1 LRLPL
6 LSKADSLR
14 LHRTPRFTPGQVS
27 YAGHPLRFADAWTF
41 RYTFT
46 EILHHKIFQFAPKR
60 ADDIYIL
67 DCGANIGL
75 ATLFFA
81 QHYPSAVIDAFEPD
95 PANYALLQAN
105 LAPYQR
111 PGLQLHQDGAEA
123 STVMARPG
131 DAAQASVQVQAR
143 ALGPYLNRPVAM
155 LKMDIE
161 GAETAVLQAV
171 QHQLH
176 LVDHLFVEYHSTV
189 GQPQALHI
197 LLQLLK
203 DTGFRVAIQTHGLH
217 ARQPFLERPA
227 IAGYDLLANIFAF
240 R

>member
-1 LRLPL
+1 
-6 LSKADSLR
+6 
-14 LHRTPRFTPGQVS
+14 
-27 YAGHPLRFADAWTF
+27 LRFADAWTF

-111 PGLQLHQDGAEA
+111 PGLRLHPAAVWTEDTLLTLHQDGAEA
-123 STVMARPG
+123 SSVMARPG
-131 DAAQASVQVQAR
+131 DAAQASVQVEAR

-189 GQPQALHI
+189 GQPQTLHI

-217 ARQPFLERPA
+217 ARQPFLERPV

>member
-1 LRLPL
+1 
-6 LSKADSLR
+6 
-14 LHRTPRFTPGQVS
+14 
-27 YAGHPLRFADAWTF
+27 LRFADAWTF

-46 EILHHKIFQFAPKR
+46 EILHHKIFQFAPKQ

-111 PGLQLHQDGAEA
+111 PGLQLHPAAVWTQDTLLTLHQDGAEA
-123 STVMARPG
+123 SSVMARPG

-203 DTGFRVAIQTHGLH
+203 DTGFRVVIQTHGLH